1 MTSEIPRLVAA
12 RMFGEPARA
21 AAGWAGTARTARG
34 CRGGMLA
41 FPGPR
46 DCSPAGK
53 TPQEWEGRAG
63 RTAPGSICF
72 YMFLYVYICFC
83 MFLYVSCSS
92 VFRFRVQPKFQG
104 CFPLVS
110 GGHWSWERAEYPCV
124 LPLPLCFPQP
134 PAHPKN
140 SSPTSVTRVQQGRI
154 LGERETFWGCDAGHV
169 LRQVGEVPDL
179 VSLC

>member
-1 MTSEIPRLVAA
+1 
-12 RMFGEPARA
+12 MFGEPARA

-34 CRGGMLA
+34 CRGGMLG
-41 FPGPR
+41 FPSPG

-72 YMFLYVYICFC
+72 YMFLCVSICFC
-83 MFLYVSCSS
+83 MFLYASVCFYTFPVAQCFVLGSNPNSRD
-92 VFRFRVQPKFQG
+92 VFRSFQVVTG
-104 CFPLVS
+104 V
-110 GGHWSWERAEYPCV
+110 GERAEYPCV

-140 SSPTSVTRVQQGRI
+140 SSPTSVTRVQQGGI
-154 LGERETFWGCDAGHV
+154 LGKRETFWGCDAGHV
-169 LRQVGEVPDL
+169 LRQIGEVPDL

>member
-34 CRGGMLA
+34 CRGGMLG

-53 TPQEWEGRAG
+53 SPREWEGRAG
-63 RTAPGSICF
+63 RIAPGSICF
-72 YMFLYVYICFC
+72 YMFLCVSVCFYTFPVAQC
-83 MFLYVSCSS
+83 FVLGSNPNSRD
-92 VFRFRVQPKFQG
+92 VFRSFQVVTG
-104 CFPLVS
+104 VEREQSILVCS
-110 GGHWSWERAEYPCV
+110 PF
-124 LPLPLCFPQP
+124 LCASHSPQP
-134 PAHPKN
+134 HPKN
-140 SSPTSVTRVQQGRI
+140 SSPTSVTRVQQGGI